1 METIGRGDLRGAVGH
16 VAFARGLDYFERSMV
31 RWVEFDTPCR
41 VHGRGS
47 GSRSNPYLVWATLA
61 LRVPR
66 SDHDGR
72 YGAQPPR
79 RRSGPDRPGEAIR
92 AAVSLPIDD
101 APSGAR
107 RRAPVATACALDD
120 DASASASDEIA
131 AARDGQRALF
141 NERPAGIDD
150 QRRVLVRLGSPAR
163 RAAWL
168 ILRRS
173 GTASRVGGLWRRM
186 PARHRLRRWL
196 RARETKGIMAPVAP
210 PDSAIGPADQE
221 RPGPT
226 RARAHLG
233 RGASRCG
240 SHLCTAGNE
249 TARVHRRSSPA
260 DRRRAARCSHR
271 PGPPPSPG

>member
-1 METIGRGDLRGAVGH
+1 MAGAREVGRIRTWSGRPSHIGCHDPIMMADTAPNRHAAAQVQIDPVRQFGRRSRCRSTMRRAVRGDA
-16 VAFARGLDYFERSMV
+16 
-31 RWVEFDTPCR
+31 
-41 VHGRGS
+41 
-47 GSRSNPYLVWATLA
+47 
-61 LRVPR
+61 
-66 SDHDGR
+66 
-72 YGAQPPR
+72 
-79 RRSGPDRPGEAIR
+79 RRSLRP
-92 AAVSLPIDD
+92 
-101 APSGAR
+101 
-107 RRAPVATACALDD
+107 CALDD
-120 DASASASDEIA
+120 DASASASDDIA

-150 QRRVLVRLGSPAR
+150 RRRVLVRLGSPAR

-173 GTASRVGGLWRRM
+173 GTASRVGGLWRRIEPWM

-196 RARETKGIMAPVAP
+196 RARETKGIMALVAP

-249 TARVHRRSSPA
+249 TARVHRRSRLA
-260 DRRRAARCSHR
+260 DRRRAATSSHR
-271 PGPPPSPG
+271 PRPPPSPG

>member
-1 METIGRGDLRGAVGH
+1 MAGAREVGRIRTWSGRPSHFGCHDPIMMADTAPNRHAAAQVQIDPVRQFGRRSRCRSTMRRAVRGDA
-16 VAFARGLDYFERSMV
+16 
-31 RWVEFDTPCR
+31 
-41 VHGRGS
+41 
-47 GSRSNPYLVWATLA
+47 
-61 LRVPR
+61 
-66 SDHDGR
+66 
-72 YGAQPPR
+72 
-79 RRSGPDRPGEAIR
+79 RRSLRP
-92 AAVSLPIDD
+92 
-101 APSGAR
+101 
-107 RRAPVATACALDD
+107 CALDD

-131 AARDGQRALF
+131 AARDGQRALL
-141 NERPAGIDD
+141 NERPEGIDD
-150 QRRVLVRLGSPAR
+150 QRRVLVRLGGPAR

-173 GTASRVGGLWRRM
+173 GTASRVGGLWRRIEPWM

-196 RARETKGIMAPVAP
+196 RARETKGIMALVAP
-210 PDSAIGPADQE
+210 PDSAIGPTDQE
-221 RPGPT
+221 RPGPARARAPSSPRTSAPDGSPRPT

-271 PGPPPSPG
+271 PRPPPSPG